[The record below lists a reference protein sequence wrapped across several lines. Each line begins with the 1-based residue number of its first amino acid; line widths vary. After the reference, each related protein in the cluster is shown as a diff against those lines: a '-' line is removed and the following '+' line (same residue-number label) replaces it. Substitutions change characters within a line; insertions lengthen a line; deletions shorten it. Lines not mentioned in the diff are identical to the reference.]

1 MKRALRLRLIII
13 GVAAVLV
20 VISFALLVK
29 ILIANREV
37 EAQRAYV
44 ANMKLADRAFHR
56 KQFFPW
62 PRIA

>member
-1 MKRALRLRLIII
+1 MKQALRLRLIII

-29 ILIANREV
+29 ILIANKEV

-44 ANMKLADRAFHR
+44 
-56 KQFFPW
+56 Q
-62 PRIA
+62 I